1 MFNLAIQLRE
11 VRVYVPFAR
20 SFCLY
25 LRGSLRRACAIATR
39 HDLTTKQVAVIL
51 MGGLIRAPTTSRANH
66 FTSGPK
72 GTLHSGHCPKLFE
85 VI

>member
-11 VRVYVPFAR
+11 VQVYVPFAR
-20 SFCLY
+20 S
-25 LRGSLRRACAIATR
+25 TR